1 MRYNSSTM
9 KIRRAARACAV
20 LCLAAGPAFAAFD
33 DAAFGA
39 RDYAMGGAFTAV
51 HDEVGALAYNP
62 ASLGQ
67 APVLEAAASYLNGA
81 HSPAGTIDRDTTRA
95 AVAVPVRQEIF
106 NGAFGFDVR
115 YDRRTDLAKDR
126 EIGIYYGTRGLR
138 ETEGGGLDFGAG
150 LKILRS
156 SLEGGGATKTK
167 PALDLGAL
175 WRFGDKHA
183 VGASLLNFGG
193 AKFARGSYSDRAP
206 LAFKVGASES
216 VRGALIAVDGTI
228 REPSS
233 GLAGSTSFG
242 VGFERWWPTVRAGAF
257 AGRTGFS
264 VGNLNRTWSWGLG
277 WKLGG
282 GRVDYAMGVPMT
294 GVTRFTHALTVAVRF
309 GRTDPEGEYEKLLQ
323 SEISARHR
331 LGQSLEASAVRQQ
344 ALSEEI
350 GRQRD
355 EIAAM
360 RSELAG
366 KKLSED
372 AARRK
377 LQDLETRHKK
387 SVETFQRLQ
396 DEHARNAAKTK
407 AELFAEDW
415 TAYQKS
421 KMGGEPDA
429 TLASKLQRLMLEY
442 KDAGVDMSEANR
454 ELRRLQQS
462 AR

>member
-1 MRYNSSTM
+1 MNAKRW
-9 KIRRAARACAV
+9 AAACAAA
-20 LCLAAGPAFAAFD
+20 LLAAGPASAAFD
-33 DAAFGA
+33 DAPFGA
-39 RDYAMGGAFTAV
+39 RDAAMGGAFTAV

-67 APVLEAAASYLNGA
+67 APALEAAATYLNGT
-81 HSPAGTIDRDTTRA
+81 HPPAGTLDRDTTRA

-115 YDRRTDLAKDR
+115 YDRRVNVAKDR
-126 EIGIYYGTRGLR
+126 EIGLYYGTRGLR

-156 SLEGGGATKTK
+156 SLEAGGATKTK

-175 WRFGDKHA
+175 WRFGDRHS

-193 AKFARGSYSDRAP
+193 AKFSRGSYSDRAP
-206 LAFKVGASES
+206 LAFKLGAAES
-216 VRGALIAVDGTI
+216 VHGSLIAVDGTI
-228 REPSS
+228 REPSA
-233 GLAGSTSFG
+233 GLGGSTSFA
-242 VGFERWWPTVRAGAF
+242 VGFERWWPTVRAGSF

-264 VGNLNRTWSWGLG
+264 VGNLSRTWNWGLG

-294 GVTRFTHALTVAVRF
+294 GVTRFTHALTVSVRF
-309 GRTDPEGEYEKLLQ
+309 GRTDPDAEYERLLEG
-323 SEISARHR
+323 EISARHR

-344 ALSEEI
+344 ALSDEI
-350 GRQRD
+350 GRLRE
-355 EIAAM
+355 EIAGMKSA
-360 RSELAG
+360 LAE

-372 AARRK
+372 AARRR
-377 LQDLETRHKK
+377 LADLEARHKK
-387 SVETFQRLQ
+387 AVETFQRLQ

-407 AELFAEDW
+407 AELFREEWA
-415 TAYQKS
+415 AYQKS

-442 KDAGVDMSEANR
+442 RDSGVDLSEANR
-454 ELRRLQQS
+454 EFRRLQQ
-462 AR
+462 AP

>member
-1 MRYNSSTM
+1 M
-9 KIRRAARACAV
+9 KLRRCAAACAAV
-20 LCLAAGPAFAAFD
+20 VLAAGPAFAAFD
-33 DAAFGA
+33 DAPFGA
-39 RDYAMGGAFTAV
+39 RDAAMGGAFTAV

-67 APVLEAAASYLNGA
+67 APALEAAATYLNGT
-81 HSPAGTIDRDTTRA
+81 HPPAGTLDRDTTRA

-115 YDRRTDLAKDR
+115 YDRRVNVAKDR
-126 EIGIYYGTRGLR
+126 EIGFYYGTRGLR

-156 SLEGGGATKTK
+156 SLEAGGATKTK

-175 WRFGDKHA
+175 WRFGDKHS
-183 VGASLLNFGG
+183 VGASLLNLGG
-193 AKFARGSYSDRAP
+193 AKFSRGSYSDRAP
-206 LAFKVGASES
+206 LAFKIGAAES
-216 VRGALIAVDGTI
+216 VHGSLLAVDGTI
-228 REPSS
+228 REPSA
-233 GLAGSTSFG
+233 GLAGSESFA
-242 VGFERWWPTVRAGAF
+242 VGFERWWPSARSGSF

-264 VGNLNRTWSWGLG
+264 VGNLSRTWNWGLG

-282 GRVDYAMGVPMT
+282 GRVDYAMGIPMT

-309 GRTDPEGEYEKLLQ
+309 GRSDPDAEYERLLEG
-323 SEISARHR
+323 EISARRR

-344 ALSEEI
+344 ALSDEI
-350 GRQRD
+350 GRLHD
-355 EIAAM
+355 EIAGM
-360 RSELAG
+360 RSALAE

-377 LQDLETRHKK
+377 LADLEARHKK
-387 SVETFQRLQ
+387 AVESFQRLQ

-407 AELFAEDW
+407 AELFREEWA
-415 TAYQKS
+415 AYQKS

-442 KDAGVDMSEANR
+442 RDSGVDLSEANL
-454 ELRRLQQS
+454 EFRRLQQ
-462 AR
+462 AP